1 MARDRVL
8 GYCSGMNR
16 RSVFLAGMALPF
28 AARAESQP
36 WQTSLLR
43 GAFDGSVW
51 RAGLRV
57 IMLPGWKTY
66 WRVPG
71 SGGVAPDIAGQGV
84 NLKSLRVLYPMPMRL
99 KAGDD
104 DVIGYKDE
112 VVFPLFLEPSDAMKP
127 VTLKLNAFLGVCD
140 QVCIPVRYEAETLL
154 MPGAEK
160 LNDDALLLQWLDRV
174 PKPVSGVVTSAT
186 AAMGDDGKVMLKL
199 SLAAAVSDVFVEGSS
214 LHYFH
219 APTFT
224 AAEALLNVSGAK
236 SPDQLRGTVL
246 RVTMATAQGGVEE
259 MVTVV

>member
-1 MARDRVL
+1 
-8 GYCSGMNR
+8 
-16 RSVFLAGMALPF
+16 MALPF

-36 WQTSLLR
+36 WQASLLR

-57 IMLPGWKTY
+57 SMLPGWKTY

-84 NLKSLRVLYPMPMRL
+84 NLKSLRVLHPMPMRL

-104 DVIGYKDE
+104 DVIGYKDD
-112 VVFPLFLEPSDAMKP
+112 VVFPLLLEPADAMAP

-140 QVCIPVRYEAETLL
+140 RVCIPVRHEAEAVL

-160 LNDDALLLQWLDRV
+160 STDDVLLLQWLDRV
-174 PKPVSGVVTSAT
+174 PKPVSGIVTSAT
-186 AAMGDDGKVMLKL
+186 AAMGEDGKVMLKL
-199 SLAAAVSDVFVEGSS
+199 SLAAVVSDVFVEGSS

-219 APTFT
+219 APTFNGQS
-224 AAEALLNVSGAK
+224 ASLMVSGAK
-236 SPDQLRGTVL
+236 TPDELKGSVL
-246 RVTMATAQGGVEE
+246 RLTMATTRGGVEE
-259 MVTVV
+259 TVAVV